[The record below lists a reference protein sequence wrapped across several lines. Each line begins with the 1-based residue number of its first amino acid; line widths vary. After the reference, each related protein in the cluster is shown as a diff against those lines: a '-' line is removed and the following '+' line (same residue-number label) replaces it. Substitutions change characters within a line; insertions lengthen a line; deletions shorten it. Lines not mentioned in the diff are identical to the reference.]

1 MISVAPDRFRP
12 VVAIDIDGVL
22 RLPTRPGRQTPEG
35 AYAVELTMRA
45 DAYPSFFHRPP
56 AWDEDGTQSKTH
68 WLSGIGADWI
78 RSLLDRGIEVVWATT
93 WQEYAN
99 VYFAEPLGIPP
110 LSLGVSGGG
119 DEYEFP
125 DSPEWKSVTLAQRF
139 PGRPLVWV
147 DDNPVSANKLD
158 LPEIRAPRDRAL
170 TWSFWVTNPER
181 GITCD
186 DVTHLDAWLA
196 LASTPEGH
204 DTLRR
209 RRRNERRRMQRT
221 RARYEH
227 GTLARAAKWERAYKL
242 AEALLE
248 EPDRSL
254 AALIAG
260 SVRDDTFDRDQLRD
274 LVERWRRAP
283 LTPQFVALLDAVEAR
298 IRDEKQ
304 RQRKGRR

>member
-1 MISVAPDRFRP
+1 MSSRADRLRP
-12 VVAIDIDGVL
+12 VVAVDIDGVL
-22 RLPTRPGRQTPEG
+22 RLGVRPNGPTPEG
-35 AYAVELTMRA
+35 AYPVELTTRA
-45 DAYPSFFHRPP
+45 DAYPTFFHRSPT
-56 AWDEDGTQSKTH
+56 WDEDGTQTNTH

-78 RSLLDRGIEVVWATT
+78 RSLLGRGIDVVWATT

-110 LSLGVSGGG
+110 LPLGVSGGG
-119 DEYEFP
+119 DEGEFP

-147 DDNPVSANKLD
+147 DDNPVSDNRLD

-170 TWSFWVTNPER
+170 TWSFWVTNSER
-181 GITCD
+181 GITRD

-209 RRRNERRRMQRT
+209 RRRNERRRTQRT
-221 RARYEH
+221 QARYAH

-260 SVRDDTFDRDQLRD
+260 SVRDDTFDRDHLRD
-274 LVERWRRAP
+274 LVERWKRAP
-283 LTPQFVALLDAVEAR
+283 LTPQFNALLDAIEDH
-298 IRDEKQ
+298 IRNEKQ
-304 RQRKGRR
+304 RQPKGRQ